1 MLPVTLGLATVIYVA
16 MVWSI
21 LDDNSYISPNKSNLQ
36 IIGLM
41 VDLST
46 FCDSP

>member
-21 LDDNSYISPNKSNLQ
+21 LYDNSYISQIANMQ